1 MQADYVLNYDVL
13 SRTKE
18 HHLYVMARIKGKPE
32 SKGHERPPLNIG
44 VVLDRSG
51 SMAGDKLDHAKKAI
65 EFLIQHLS
73 AQDTFSLVTYDKRVT
88 VNYAPNVVSNKDVIS
103 QALQKIKAGSTTNL
117 SGGWLQ
123 GCTLVSDV
131 EKKTGQINRVLLLS
145 DGLANE
151 GIIDTARLKG
161 MAKQKRSESIT
172 TSTMG
177 VGMGFNEDLMTE
189 MASEGGG
196 AFYFIDD
203 PDQAPTIFAEEL
215 RGLLNVVA
223 QNLTITLEC
232 SENVRVLRQL
242 NLYSTEQRSGNT
254 AFLLGDLF
262 ADEEKTLVLEL
273 HVPAMAELGQI
284 EVAKMR
290 FDYDEIQDDK
300 VEHQTLE
307 IPIYINM
314 VSDEDFAKT
323 EPNELVLKQV
333 LLLSAAHARRE
344 AMNEAD
350 KGNFDSASQILKTA
364 ADDIETAPFHNDE
377 DLRTEYN
384 LLREDAVNMELGSQR
399 YDTHTR
405 KTMHSSIA
413 YSTTRIWK
421 EGKMDTVSRMRM
433 GRQAL
438 ERNNPSPTALM
449 WDDQSIALDKDT
461 ITIGRTSSN
470 EIILAEEEISAQ
482 HCRISRDG
490 DDFYL
495 EDLQSTN
502 GTFANGGR
510 VVGRFRLSVGDVISV
525 GTTMFMAR

>member
-13 SRTKE
+13 SRAKE

-32 SKGHERPPLNIG
+32 TDNQVRPPLNIS

-51 SMAGDKLDHAKKAI
+51 SMAGDKLDYAKKAI
-65 EFLIQHLS
+65 EFLVQHLS
-73 AQDTFSLVTYDKRVT
+73 TQDTFSLVTYDKRVT
-88 VNYAPNVVSNKDVIS
+88 VNYPPNIVSNKDIII
-103 QALQKIKAGSTTNL
+103 QALQKIRAGSTTNL

-123 GCTLVSDV
+123 GCTLASEG
-131 EKKTGQINRVLLLS
+131 EKKSGQINRVLLLS

-151 GIIDTARLKG
+151 GITDTARLKG

-177 VGMGFNEDLMTE
+177 VGMGFNEDLMTA
-189 MASEGGG
+189 MAAEGGG

-203 PDQAPTIFAEEL
+203 PDQAPKIFAEEL

-223 QNLTITLEC
+223 QNLTITVEC
-232 SENVRVLRQL
+232 SDNVEVLRQL
-242 NLYSTEQRSGNT
+242 NLYSTEKRSGHT

-262 ADEEKTLVLEL
+262 AEEEKTLVLEL
-273 HVPAMAELGQI
+273 QIPALEELGQI

-290 FDYDEIQDDK
+290 FEYDEIKDDK
-300 VEHQTLE
+300 VEHQVLE
-307 IPIYINM
+307 IPIHINM
-314 VSDEDFAKT
+314 VSDEDFANAA
-323 EPNELVLKQV
+323 PNELVLKQV

-350 KGNFDSASQILKTA
+350 QGNFDSASQILKSA
-364 ADDIETAPFHNDE
+364 ANEIETAPMPPDA

-384 LLREDAVNMELGSQR
+384 LLQEDAVNMELGSER

-405 KTMHSSIA
+405 KTMHSTIA

-421 EGKMDTVSRMRM
+421 EGKMDTVNRMRM

-438 ERNNPSPTALM
+438 ERHGITPTELM
-449 WDDQSIALDKDT
+449 WDDQKIPLDKDV
-461 ITIGRTSSN
+461 IHIGRTSQN
-470 EIILAEEEISAQ
+470 EIVLAEDEISAK
-482 HCRISRDG
+482 HCRIVK
-490 DDFYL
+490 DDQDYYL

-510 VVGRFRLSVGDVISV
+510 VVGRFRISVGDVITV
-525 GTTMFMAR
+525 GSTMFMAR